1 MPSDHGAPPRPREPA
16 LLPYEV
22 RRAAAWCGAL
32 LLMAAL
38 AGLGI
43 WLIVVLK
50 AAVTPVLLALLGS
63 ALLGPLYRR
72 LLRCG
77 LNASLAA
84 GLTCLAL
91 LAVVGGACYIV
102 AKALVDSGDQI
113 VASVK
118 SAARDLST
126 HFDVAGNSVDDM
138 ASNARE
144 LAGKFGGTAATGLI
158 SGLSVVAQMAAAA
171 FLALL
176 LTFFFL
182 RDADRAVRTL
192 HAYAPRGTGPRLE
205 AVARRAFGA
214 VEGFMRGTTVI
225 ALIDAV
231 FITVGLLL
239 LSVPGAVGLGAL
251 VFVGAYIPYLGAFLS
266 GAVAVLV
273 AFADG
278 GPAIAAWA
286 LGVVLAV
293 QVIEGHVLQPVVQ
306 SRTVQ
311 MHPAVVMITLTAG
324 ASLAGILGMLLA
336 VPLTAAA
343 FGIISDLRE
352 RHGPG
357 GPDGPGG
364 GSVDGPAHGPDGSA
378 GPGAPGGEPAGPTGS
393 GAGAGGGPPPG
404 PGSGAGAGAGSG
416 SGAGSGGVPG
426 TDAAARPGGE
436 GEGAAVGFGECG
448 GGSEGHA
455 TGPYGRG
462 GGGVGPYGRGGGG
475 AGSVGGGGA

>member
-1 MPSDHGAPPRPREPA
+1 MPSDRPAPPRAPEPA

-22 RRAAAWCGAL
+22 RRVAAWCGAL
-32 LLMAAL
+32 LLMAAV
-38 AGLGI
+38 AGVVV
-43 WLIVVLK
+43 WLTVVLK

-63 ALLGPLYRR
+63 ALLGPLYRWLVR
-72 LLRCG
+72 RH

-84 GLTCLAL
+84 ALTCLAL
-91 LAVVGGACYIV
+91 LAVVGGAGYIV
-102 AKALVDSGDQI
+102 VKALVDSGDQI
-113 VASVK
+113 VSSVK
-118 SAARDLST
+118 DAARDLSGD
-126 HFDVAGNSVDDM
+126 FEIAGNSVEDM
-138 ASNARE
+138 ASNGRE
-144 LAGKFGGTAATGLI
+144 LADKFGGTAATGLL
-158 SGLSVVAQMAAAA
+158 SGLSVVGQMAAAA

-205 AVARRAFGA
+205 AVARRAFQA

-231 FITVGLLL
+231 CITIGLLV

-278 GPAIAAWA
+278 GLAIALWA

-293 QVIEGHVLQPVVQ
+293 QVLEGHVLQPVVQ

-343 FGIISDLRE
+343 FGVISDLRDDYGHE
-352 RHGPG
+352 TPGSGGGDGGPGVPGDPGGPG
-357 GPDGPGG
+357 GSGGGAGGPGG
-364 GSVDGPAHGPDGSA
+364 GA
-378 GPGAPGGEPAGPTGS
+378 GPGAGATETG
-393 GAGAGGGPPPG
+393 
-404 PGSGAGAGAGSG
+404 
-416 SGAGSGGVPG
+416 
-426 TDAAARPGGE
+426 
-436 GEGAAVGFGECG
+436 CG
-448 GGSEGHA
+448 GGSEGRDA
-455 TGPYGRG
+455 GPYAAGGPYERPERGRG
-462 GGGVGPYGRGGGG
+462 V
-475 AGSVGGGGA
+475 